1 MDELRSEGGLRSSV
15 NVGCPDR
22 ADLVLGAPVFAW
34 VFTLNWIGGTDIITD
49 WGLLP
54 SRLK

>member
-34 VFTLNWIGGTDIITD
+34 VFTLNWIGGTDIIQTGD
-49 WGLLP
+49 CCLAG
-54 SRLK
+54 